1 MKKSRINDSVFY
13 WVTCLL
19 LVAVGVV
26 IGAGWPRNL
35 EDLSNASSVISM
47 FIAFL
52 AFIYAIKTV
61 QSWKQPLAVELL
73 FEVINA
79 SNVLSSTALNLHIS
93 LQNLFIDSVPE
104 HFLNRKVV
112 LISLIEEITNKIH
125 TFNNTRLSAL
135 AGRDSPYVV
144 VQRLTHR
151 LGLPLLSL
159 QHLLD
164 NLNVADRK
172 QLDPEE
178 SNTLNETARLC
189 LALSQEVDR
198 FNEVRKDQLFTLLSN
213 GD

>member
-1 MKKSRINDSVFY
+1 MKNGRVSDFMYYGI
-13 WVTCLL
+13 TCVLL
-19 LVAVGVV
+19 IAVGVV
-26 IGAGWPRNL
+26 IGIGESRNL
-35 EDLSNASSVISM
+35 EDLSNTSSVISM
-47 FIAFL
+47 LIAL
-52 AFIYAIKTV
+52 WASVYAVRTF
-61 QSWKQPLAVELL
+61 QSWKKPLSVELL